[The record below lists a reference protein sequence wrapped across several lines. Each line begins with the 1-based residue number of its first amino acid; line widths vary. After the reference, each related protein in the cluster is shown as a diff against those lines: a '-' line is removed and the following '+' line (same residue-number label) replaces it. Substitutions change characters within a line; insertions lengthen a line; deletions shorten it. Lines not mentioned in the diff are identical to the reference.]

1 MVAYFYNLTDNIIT
15 VDERNKYFDA
25 IVTIYV
31 TLITNVTFFRHR
43 RTFGMNNGNHGA
55 LSWRETSRPV
65 GDKSDLGANI
75 LVCDICWQRFTEF
88 NSYRSYTSII

>member
-1 MVAYFYNLTDNIIT
+1 MSVTNILTLSLRD
-15 VDERNKYFDA
+15 
-25 IVTIYV
+25 
-31 TLITNVTFFRHR
+31 ITNVTFFRHR

-75 LVCDICWQRFTEF
+75 L
-88 NSYRSYTSII
+88 